1 MFFMRALALLVL
13 LAPPA
18 IAQDYLRAVDT
29 PKTELLWPGGA
40 PGAVGAEDLDKP
52 AITFYQPAKSQATGT
67 IVVICPGGGYGALA
81 MDHEGH
87 QVARW
92 LTAHGV
98 AAAIVKYRLGPRY
111 RHPAPLQDVLR
122 AIRVVRSRATE
133 LGVKPDRI
141 GVMGFSA
148 GGHLASSAATLFDL
162 ADAKVADDIEA
173 VSSRP
178 DFAILG
184 YPVIVFGADVTHK
197 GSQRNLLGETPSA
210 DMVTRLSTDRQVS
223 VRQRPFTTV
232 QELRRDAEKQYR
244 EKEDDLTKKLSSLQ
258 QELTKLQAS
267 GEGGKAALTETE
279 RLAVDKFKSD
289 MLTTRRDLRSVKLAL
304 RQDIDRLDA
313 WLKFANIAAVP
324 LSLGLGGIGLSLWR
338 SRRKSSG

>member
-1 MFFMRALALLVL
+1 MRPALVILALFALSSSPSPRTTF
-13 LAPPA
+13 APSTHHEPNCSGPTA
-18 IAQDYLRAVDT
+18 RLGRSALRIST
-29 PKTELLWPGGA
+29 SPPSRSISRPGR
-40 PGAVGAEDLDKP
+40 
-52 AITFYQPAKSQATGT
+52 QATGA
-67 IVVICPGGGYGALA
+67 IVVICPGGGYQNLA

-133 LGVKPDRI
+133 LNVKPDSI

-162 ADAKVADDIEA
+162 ADAKVADGLEA

-197 GSQRNLLGETPSA
+197 GSQRNLLGDIP
-210 DMVTRLSTDRQVS
+210 
-223 VRQRPFTTV
+223 
-232 QELRRDAEKQYR
+232 RR
-244 EKEDDLTKKLSSLQ
+244 
-258 QELTKLQAS
+258 
-267 GEGGKAALTETE
+267 
-279 RLAVDKFKSD
+279 
-289 MLTTRRDLRSVKLAL
+289 
-304 RQDIDRLDA
+304 I
-313 WLKFANIAAVP
+313 W
-324 LSLGLGGIGLSLWR
+324 
-338 SRRKSSG
+338 

>member
-1 MFFMRALALLVL
+1 MRHALLILALSVL
-13 LAPPA
+13 PCPA
-18 IAQDYLRAVDT
+18 VAQDYLRAVDT

-40 PGAVGAEDLDKP
+40 PGALGTEDVDKP
-52 AITFYQPAKSQATGT
+52 ALTLYQPNRTQATGT
-67 IVVICPGGGYGALA
+67 LVVICPGGGYQNLA

-122 AIRVVRSRATE
+122 AIRVVRSRAIK
-133 LGVKPDRI
+133 LNVKPDRV

-162 ADAKVADDIEA
+162 ADAKVADGLEA

-197 GSQRNLLGETPSA
+197 GSQRNLLGDNPPA
-210 DMVTRLSTDRQVS
+210 DLVTRLSTDRQVTAKTPPTFLFHTNEDTGVPSQNS
-223 VRQRPFTTV
+223 VAF
-232 QELRRDAEKQYR
+232 Y
-244 EKEDDLTKKLSSLQ
+244 
-258 QELTKLQAS
+258 
-267 GEGGKAALTETE
+267 
-279 RLAVDKFKSD
+279 
-289 MLTTRRDLRSVKLAL
+289 LAL
-304 RQDIDRLDA
+304 KNAGVPAELHIYEKGAHGVGLAPQDRELSTWPDRM
-313 WLKFANIAAVP
+313 
-324 LSLGLGGIGLSLWR
+324 LGWMRTRGLMTP
-338 SRRKSSG
+338 

>member
-1 MFFMRALALLVL
+1 MILALSALSSSL
-13 LAPPA
+13 S
-18 IAQDYLRAVDT
+18 AQDYLRAVDT
-29 PKTELLWPGGA
+29 PKTERLWPNGA
-40 PGAVGAEDLDKP
+40 PGAVGTDDLDTP
-52 AITFYQPAKSQATGT
+52 SLTFYQPAKAQASGT
-67 IVVICPGGGYGALA
+67 LVVICPGGGYGGLA

-122 AIRVVRSRATE
+122 AIRLVRSRATE
-133 LGVKPDRI
+133 LDVKPDRI

-162 ADAKVADDIEA
+162 TAAKAPDGLEA

-197 GSQRNLLGETPSA
+197 GSQRNLLGDSPSA
-210 DMVTRLSTDRQVS
+210 DLVTRLSTDRQVTAQTPPTFLFHTS
-223 VRQRPFTTV
+223 
-232 QELRRDAEKQYR
+232 
-244 EKEDDLTKKLSSLQ
+244 DDTAVPPQNSL
-258 QELTKLQAS
+258 A
-267 GEGGKAALTETE
+267 
-279 RLAVDKFKSD
+279 FY
-289 MLTTRRDLRSVKLAL
+289 LAL
-304 RQDIDRLDA
+304 KNAGVPAELHIYEKGAHGVGLAPNDRELSTWPDRMLG
-313 WLKFANIAAVP
+313 WLRTR
-324 LSLGLGGIGLSLWR
+324 GLVN
-338 SRRKSSG
+338 